1 MAPFLIR
8 PLRADD
14 QDWVRRFLIERW
26 GSDRMIAHG
35 VEYHPHTLSGFAAL
49 ADDKPIGLITYHIKR
64 DSCEIVTID
73 SVRSGLGIGT
83 ALIEA
88 ARNVA
93 REAGCKRVWLITTND
108 NLNALRFYQ
117 KRGFVLVAI
126 HRNAIDRARQIKPEI
141 PLIGEFG
148 IPLRDEIEFEMEI

>member
-14 QDWVRRFLIERW
+14 QDWARRFLIERW

-49 ADDKPIGLITYHIKR
+49 ADDKPIGLITYHIEC
-64 DSCEIVTID
+64 DSCEIVTLD
-73 SVRSGLGIGT
+73 SVRSGSGIGT
-83 ALIEA
+83 ALIDAVKE
-88 ARNVA
+88 VA
-93 REAGCKRVWLITTND
+93 RQHGCKRVWLITTND

-117 KRGFVLVAI
+117 KRGFVLVAV
-126 HRNAIDRARQIKPEI
+126 HRNAIDKARQIKPEI

-148 IPLRDEIEFEMEI
+148 IPIRDEIELEMEI